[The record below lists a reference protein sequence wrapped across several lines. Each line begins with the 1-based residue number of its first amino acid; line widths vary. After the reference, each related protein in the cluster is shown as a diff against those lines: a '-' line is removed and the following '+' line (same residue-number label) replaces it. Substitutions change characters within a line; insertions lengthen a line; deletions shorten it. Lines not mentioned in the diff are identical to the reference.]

1 MKKIIATVLAM
12 VMALA
17 LCTTAFAA
25 GVTEGFIKAT
35 DAASKDVTP
44 ESVQLTYVKNTDPK
58 TTDGK
63 TAYGTYAHYTVTGNT
78 TSGDF
83 IVVNSLAEATH
94 VLYKEVEGKNVVMY
108 LAKVPTG
115 AQYVA
120 GKVYN
125 DFADACGKY
134 DKPASY
140 DATKTYYTC
149 EVNGTE
155 YLAVA
160 DSDNGNYLLV
170 VGGKVVVV
178 KDVATETAKVSHVAI
193 PTVKDGKITGYTCSK
208 CKAVAAEAPN
218 KASIPSGADTTGLT
232 GNWYWTTATTP
243 STDKNTSPKTFDA
256 GIAMYVGMALT
267 SVAGSA
273 VVIGKKKEF

>member
-25 GVTEGFIKAT
+25 TGDTVEGYLKGT
-35 DAASKDVTP
+35 NGGASAVKTT
-44 ESVQLTYVKNTDPK
+44 LTYTGNTDPK

-63 TAYGTYAHYTVTGNT
+63 TVAGVYAHYTEA

-83 IVVNSLAEATH
+83 IVVNSLADATA
-94 VLYKEVEGKNVVMY
+94 VLYSDEACKNVIMY
-108 LAKVPTG
+108 LGQVEVVSYFT
-115 AQYVA
+115 

-125 DFADACGKY
+125 DFADVCGKF

-140 DATKTYYTC
+140 DATKTYYTY
-149 EVNGTE
+149 EDNGTTK
-155 YLAVA
+155 LAVA
-160 DSDNGNYLLV
+160 AGSSETADKLLTV
-170 VGGKVVVV
+170 DGKVVRVV
-178 KDVATETAKVSHVAI
+178 TLAATKVQHTAV

-208 CKAVAAEAPN
+208 CKAVAVEAPN
-218 KASIPSGADTTGLT
+218 YASIPAGADTTNLT
-232 GNWYWTTATTP
+232 GNWYWTTSTTP

>member
-25 GVTEGFIKAT
+25 TGDTVEGYLKGT
-35 DAASKDVTP
+35 NVGASAVKTT
-44 ESVQLTYVKNTDPK
+44 LTYTGNTDPK

-63 TAYGTYAHYTVTGNT
+63 TVAGVYAHYTEATY
-78 TSGDF
+78 GDF
-83 IVVNSLAEATH
+83 IVVNSLADATA
-94 VLYKEVEGKNVVMY
+94 VLYSDEACKNVIMY
-108 LAKVPTG
+108 LGQVEVVSYFT
-115 AQYVA
+115 

-125 DFADACGKY
+125 DFADVCGKF

-140 DATKTYYTC
+140 DATKTYYTY
-149 EVNGTE
+149 EDNGTTK
-155 YLAVA
+155 LAVA
-160 DSDNGNYLLV
+160 AGSSETADKLLTV
-170 VGGKVVVV
+170 DGKVVRVV
-178 KDVATETAKVSHVAI
+178 TLAATKVQHTAV

-208 CKAVAAEAPN
+208 CKAVAVEAPN
-218 KASIPSGADTTGLT
+218 YASIPAGADTTNLT
-232 GNWYWTTATTP
+232 GNWYWTTSTTP

>member
-25 GVTEGFIKAT
+25 TGDTVEGYLKGT
-35 DAASKDVTP
+35 NVGASAVKTT
-44 ESVQLTYVKNTDPK
+44 LTYTGNTDPK

-63 TAYGTYAHYTVTGNT
+63 TVAGVYAHYTEATY
-78 TSGDF
+78 GDF
-83 IVVNSLAEATH
+83 IVVNSLADATA
-94 VLYKEVEGKNVVMY
+94 VLYSDEACKNVIMY
-108 LAKVPTG
+108 LGHVEVVSYFT
-115 AQYVA
+115 

-125 DFADACGKY
+125 DFADVCGKF

-140 DATKTYYTC
+140 DATKTYYTY
-149 EVNGTE
+149 EDNGTTK
-155 YLAVA
+155 LAVA
-160 DSDNGNYLLV
+160 AGSSETADKLLTV
-170 VGGKVVVV
+170 DGKVVHVV
-178 KDVATETAKVSHVAI
+178 TLAATKVQHTAV

-208 CKAVAAEAPN
+208 CKAVAVEAPN
-218 KASIPSGADTTGLT
+218 YASIPAGADTTNLT
-232 GNWYWTTATTP
+232 GNWYWTTSTTP

>member
-25 GVTEGFIKAT
+25 TGDKVTGYLKGTNAGAT
-35 DAASKDVTP
+35 AVEAT
-44 ESVQLTYVKNTDPK
+44 LTYTGNTDPK

-63 TAYGTYAHYTVTGNT
+63 TAAGVYAHYTEATYGNY
-78 TSGDF
+78 
-83 IVVNSLAEATH
+83 IVVSSLAEANA
-94 VLYKEVEGKNVVMY
+94 VLYSDKDCKNVVMY
-108 LAKVPTG
+108 LGKVEVTS
-115 AQYVA
+115 YFT

-125 DFADACGKY
+125 DFADVCGKF

-140 DATKTYYTC
+140 DSTKTYYTY
-149 EVNGTE
+149 EDNGTTK
-155 YLAVA
+155 LAVA
-160 DSDNGNYLLV
+160 AGSSDTADKLLTV
-170 VGGKVVVV
+170 DGKVVRVV
-178 KDVATETAKVSHVAI
+178 TLPATKVQHVAV
-193 PTVKDGKITGYTCSK
+193 PTIKDGKVTGYTCSK
-208 CKAVAAEAPN
+208 CKAVAVEAAN
-218 KASIPSGADTTGLT
+218 YASIPSGADTTGLT
-232 GNWYWTTATTP
+232 GNWYWTTTTTP
-243 STDKNTSPKTFDA
+243 STDTTKPSPKTFDA